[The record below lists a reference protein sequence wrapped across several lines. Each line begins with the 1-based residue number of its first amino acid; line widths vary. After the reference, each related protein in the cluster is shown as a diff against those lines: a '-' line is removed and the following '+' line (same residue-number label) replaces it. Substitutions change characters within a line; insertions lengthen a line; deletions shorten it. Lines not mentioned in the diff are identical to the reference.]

1 MSNLST
7 QYSPIYTNI
16 TTKKFLIETVTT
28 IIHLINTISP
38 RYYHFN
44 YRLNQCKDIICPP
57 TSPQTSFSISSFS
70 YITGTF
76 AFSARKFSSDE
87 PFLCISPTLRQLLP
101 GFRIHANLVFLSFS
115 VSLSFR
121 GGSFGGGIGWI
132 RGKQCCGRH
141 RFAAV
146 LTTHFRASSFRGMY
160 FLQRYRP
167 SCCCSRAVSASDA
180 TVSGLSDFDEAN
192 VGEWQT
198 SNCIFDYVDS
208 MLRKPRC
215 ISRQAVEFLNLLR
228 CLERTR
234 LKFFFFQRITL
245 RIVFLS
251 FEFFEFIK

>member
-1 MSNLST
+1 MPSHLAADIFFHFFLLVYYVCIFSPKIFIRRTLS
-7 QYSPIYTNI
+7 
-16 TTKKFLIETVTT
+16 L
-28 IIHLINTISP
+28 
-38 RYYHFN
+38 HFP
-44 YRLNQCKDIICPP
+44 YPSAI
-57 TSPQTSFSISSFS
+57 
-70 YITGTF
+70 ITGIQDSRKSRLSLF
-76 AFSARKFSSDE
+76 LGFSFIQGRKF
-87 PFLCISPTLRQLLP
+87 R
-101 GFRIHANLVFLSFS
+101 
-115 VSLSFR
+115 
-121 GGSFGGGIGWI
+121 GGIGWI

-215 ISRQAVEFLNLLR
+215 ISRQAVEFLDLLR

>member
-1 MSNLST
+1 MPFPP
-7 QYSPIYTNI
+7 PI
-16 TTKKFLIETVTT
+16 
-28 IIHLINTISP
+28 
-38 RYYHFN
+38 
-44 YRLNQCKDIICPP
+44 Q
-57 TSPQTSFSISSFS
+57 PQTSFSISSFS

-121 GGSFGGGIGWI
+121 GGSFGREGGRGGWIGWI

-198 SNCIFDYVDS
+198 SNCIFWLCWFYVMKAS
-208 MLRKPRC
+208 MHLSPGHRVFWF
-215 ISRQAVEFLNLLR
+215 INVEQI
-228 CLERTR
+228 R
-234 LKFFFFQRITL
+234 LKFFFF
-245 RIVFLS
+245 
-251 FEFFEFIK
+251 FFFKE

>member
-215 ISRQAVEFLNLLR
+215 ISRQVSRVFGFVTLFGTNTVEI
-228 CLERTR
+228 
-234 LKFFFFQRITL
+234 FFFSKNNVTHRIFKL
-245 RIVFLS
+245 RIF
-251 FEFFEFIK
+251 